1 MDFNLGGKVMGQEN
15 KNWKVKAL
23 VGGLLVFGAVSIA
36 YSYSKP
42 LMASN
47 KSVVVSDNKSK
58 SVNLDEDKP
67 LQVVKSEKTDG
78 IEGFN
83 TMMGLITEN
92 EAVIKIGMNRK
103 DIEERLK
110 KLPKDNQNE
119 EDNFLNDA
127 DGRTYK
133 LNLSTLEKSPVNFE
147 DWGIISPDKTK
158 YAYITDE
165 NGKQAFYIVDI
176 KSNSKKRIT
185 TKGTILLPE
194 WDKSSKYIVGLGLSD
209 LLSIV
214 VYDVQND
221 KIKEFRD
228 ENININPLSGVYS
241 SNGKDVYFVGTHFTK
256 TNDEKNNKKTI
267 VTEGVYKLNTTD
279 GKMQP
284 IMILPA
290 AEASSLKNRI
300 GNQGFAVIN
309 EDQKVVFHGDLNG
322 DNGLFIYDVKSKKTN
337 KITESP
343 GTHFVPFWLSPDE
356 SKIVYATYSGK
367 DNTGVWS
374 ISAAKIKGNEL
385 VNKILL
391 IKDVNYYN
399 MFSQN
404 PVWWNNDSNKVT
416 IFESKNFSIDGRVF
430 AEKGI
435 VHSIYFK

>member
-1 MDFNLGGKVMGQEN
+1 MNHEN
-15 KNWKVKAL
+15 KNWKAKAL
-23 VGGLLVFGAVSIA
+23 VGGLLVLGAVSIA

-42 LMASN
+42 LMTSN

-58 SVNLDEDKP
+58 AVNLDEDKP

-83 TMMGLITEN
+83 AMMGLLTEN
-92 EAVIKIGMNRK
+92 EAVIRVGMNRK

-110 KLPKDNQNE
+110 KLPKNNQAE
-119 EDNFLNDA
+119 EVRFINDVR
-127 DGRTYK
+127 GETYK
-133 LNLSTLEKSPVNFE
+133 LNLSTLEKSPINFE
-147 DWGIISPDKTK
+147 DWSIISPDKTK
-158 YAYITDE
+158 YAYVTNE

-176 KSNSKKRIT
+176 KSNSKKRINMN
-185 TKGTILLPE
+185 GTISRPE
-194 WDKSSKYIVGLGLSD
+194 WDKNSKYIVGLGLSD

-214 VYDVQND
+214 VYDVEND
-221 KIKEFRD
+221 KIKEFKD
-228 ENININPLSGVYS
+228 DSININPLSGVYS
-241 SNGKDVYFVGTHFTK
+241 SNGKDIYFVGTNFVK
-256 TNDEKNNKKTI
+256 TNNENNNKKTI
-267 VTEGVYKLNTTD
+267 VTEGVYKLNTAD
-279 GKMQP
+279 GKMEP
-284 IMILPA
+284 IMLLPA

-300 GNQGFAVIN
+300 SNQGFAVID
-309 EDQKVVFHGDLNG
+309 EGQKVVFDGDLNG

-337 KITESP
+337 KVTESP

-356 SKIVYATYSGK
+356 NKIIYATYSGK

-374 ISAAKIKGNEL
+374 IYAAKIKGNEL

-391 IKDVNYYN
+391 IEDVNYYN
-399 MFSQN
+399 MISQK

-416 IFESKNFSIDGRVF
+416 IFESKNFTLDTRVF

>member
-1 MDFNLGGKVMGQEN
+1 MGHEN
-15 KNWKVKAL
+15 KNWKLKTL
-23 VGGLLVFGAVSIA
+23 VGGLLVFGAMSVV

-42 LMASN
+42 LMTSN

-58 SVNLDEDKP
+58 ATSLDEYKP
-67 LQVVKSEKTDG
+67 LQVVKSEKTDS

-92 EAVIKIGMNRK
+92 EAIIKIGMNRT

-110 KLPKDNQNE
+110 KLPKNNQNE
-119 EDNFLNDA
+119 EVKFLSDA
-127 DGRTYK
+127 SGRTYK

-147 DWGIISPDKTK
+147 DSGIISPDKTK
-158 YAYITDE
+158 YIYVTNE

-176 KSNSKKRIT
+176 KSNSKKRININ
-185 TKGTILLPE
+185 GTILVPE
-194 WDKSSKYIVGLGLSD
+194 WDKNSKYMVGLGLSD

-221 KIKEFRD
+221 EIKEFKD
-228 ENININPLSGVYS
+228 DSININPLAGVYS
-241 SNGKDVYFVGTHFTK
+241 SNGEDIYFVGTNFVK
-256 TNDEKNNKKTI
+256 NSNEKNKKTI
-267 VTEGVYKLNTTD
+267 VTEGVYKLNTVD
-279 GKMQP
+279 GKVKP

-300 GNQGFAVIN
+300 ANQGFAVIN
-309 EDQKVVFHGDLNG
+309 EEQKVVFDGNLNG
-322 DNGLFIYDVKSKKTN
+322 DDGLFIYDVKSKKTN

-356 SKIVYATYSGK
+356 NKIIYATYSGK

-374 ISAAKIKGNEL
+374 ISAAKIKENEL

-391 IKDVNYYN
+391 IKNVNYYN
-399 MFSQN
+399 MISQK

-416 IFESKNFSIDGRVF
+416 IFESKNFSLDGRVF
-430 AEKGI
+430 QEKGI